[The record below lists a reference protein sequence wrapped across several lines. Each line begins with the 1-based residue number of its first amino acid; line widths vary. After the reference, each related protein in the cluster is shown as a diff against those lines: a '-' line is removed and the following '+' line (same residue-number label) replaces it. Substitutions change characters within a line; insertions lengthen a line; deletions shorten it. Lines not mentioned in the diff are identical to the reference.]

1 MVCVHNT
8 NSKFRLL
15 TWLSSGDPAYEMHRQ
30 ATLGDVDFIT
40 GDYLAGEYVPCSMP
54 LFDTN
59 TNAEVNLANN
69 AQAWRAGKHPRYEE
83 TAWEGLQQTID
94 VIAQKGIRV
103 AINGGALDPK
113 ALAQKVATLV
123 SKNPYPLPVP
133 RDDSAHSVPDIREKP
148 QPPRC
153 LSLWR

>member
-1 MVCVHNT
+1 MV
-8 NSKFRLL
+8 RLYSTYSRFWL
-15 TWLSSGDPAYEMHRQ
+15 LIWLSSGDPAYEMYRQ

-40 GDYLAGEYVPCSMP
+40 GDYLAGEYVPCSIP
-54 LFDTN
+54 FFDTN
-59 TNAEVNLANN
+59 TNTEVNLANN
-69 AQAWRAGKHPRYEE
+69 AQAWRAGKHPGYEE

-123 SKNPYPLPVP
+123 SNNRY
-133 RDDSAHSVPDIREKP
+133 
-148 QPPRC
+148 
-153 LSLWR
+153 SLRHGMIILI

>member
-69 AQAWRAGKHPRYEE
+69 AQAWRAGKHPGYEE
-83 TAWEGLQQTID
+83 TAWEGLQ
-94 VIAQKGIRV
+94 
-103 AINGGALDPK
+103 
-113 ALAQKVATLV
+113 
-123 SKNPYPLPVP
+123 
-133 RDDSAHSVPDIREKP
+133 
-148 QPPRC
+148 
-153 LSLWR
+153 